1 MFMVFVGNLQL
12 VKLSFVHESLPN
24 SASTIIFLERAKN
37 ITHILKVIKNEDN
50 FVLLGEIR
58 EHG

>member
-24 SASTIIFLERAKN
+24 LASTIIFLERAKN